1 MTTRPDR
8 RNAARGVTLLEAV
21 VSLTILLIG
30 IVGMMQLQIVGI
42 TADAGA
48 RAQTQAFQLA
58 RELAAALEK
67 LDPLDAQLTA
77 PHSTSLVPPASF
89 GHALLGDGT
98 VATSGLTAWDDA
110 KALPGVTTDAQL
122 LASAGVDAED
132 ATLPRFQRRWSVW
145 EAQTAATSG
154 GVKLVAVS
162 VTYREKALPGR
173 REVVLLTQ
181 ISNTGLSSAFASAYR

>member
-67 LDPLDAQLTA
+67 LDPLDAQLTR
-77 PHSTSLVPPASF
+77 HSTSLVPPTSF

-132 ATLPRFQRRWSVW
+132 AKLPRFQRRWSVW
-145 EAQTAATSG
+145 EAQTAATTG